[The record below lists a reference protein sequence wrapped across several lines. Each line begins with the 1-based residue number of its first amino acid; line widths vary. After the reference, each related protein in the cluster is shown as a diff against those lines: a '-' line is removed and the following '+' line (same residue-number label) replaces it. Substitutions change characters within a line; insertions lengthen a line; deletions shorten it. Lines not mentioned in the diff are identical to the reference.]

1 MANPWYSCT
10 QDSPGGGYGET
21 LEPLNPSFKK
31 PDTNLQVPAGT
42 PITALLS
49 GTVTDASDRGKIAGG
64 LSVTVRL
71 NNPINSVATHISYN
85 YLGSRQV
92 SKEQNVQ
99 AGQTIGIAGSPTGI
113 FTAVALGSDDVWGSG
128 PGFALNAV
136 GDPRLDPRPV
146 LAAANKGTLGM
157 GVPMGMGVL
166 AGWHDDGTTLVAP
179 NGVHIMHGFRTWVLS
194 HDWDANNWPL
204 GPEFGRQQ
212 LEDSNPSLGGGT
224 QMIFRW
230 TMLGFT
236 QQAGVFQEW
245 IGQELLHARQQIAA
259 LSAQVQQLKHG

>member
-1 MANPWYSCT
+1 
-10 QDSPGGGYGET
+10 
-21 LEPLNPSFKK
+21 
-31 PDTNLQVPAGT
+31 
-42 PITALLS
+42 
-49 GTVTDASDRGKIAGG
+49 
-64 LSVTVRL
+64 
-71 NNPINSVATHISYN
+71 VATHISYN

-92 SKEQNVQ
+92 NKEQNVQ
-99 AGQTIGIAGSPTGI
+99 AGQIIGIAGSPTGI

-146 LAAANKGTLGM
+146 LAAAIKGTLGM
-157 GVPMGMGVL
+157 GGVP

-204 GPEFGRQQ
+204 GPEFGRQP

-224 QMIFRW
+224 QMIFRL

-236 QQAGVFQEW
+236 QQRGVFQEW
-245 IGQELLHARQQIAA
+245 IGQELLQARQQRAA

>member
-1 MANPWYSCT
+1 MANPWYSYP

-21 LEPLNPSFKK
+21 PEPLDPRYHK
-31 PDTNLQVPAGT
+31 PDTNIQVPAGT

-49 GTVTDASDRGKIAGG
+49 GTVTDVSDRGRTAGG
-64 LSVTVRL
+64 LSVTVL
-71 NNPINSVATHISYN
+71 LDQPWNDVATHISYN
-85 YLGSRQV
+85 YLGSTSV
-92 SKEQNVQ
+92 A
-99 AGQTIGIAGSPTGI
+99 AGQHVQSGQTVGIAGSPTGI
-113 FTAVALGSDDVWGSG
+113 FTAVALGSDNVWGSG

-146 LAAANKGTLGM
+146 LAAANKGALGM
-157 GVPMGMGVL
+157 GVP

-204 GPEFGRQQ
+204 GPEFGRQP

-224 QMIFRW
+224 QIIFRL

-236 QQAGVFQEW
+236 QQRGVFQEW
-245 IGQELLHARQQIAA
+245 IGQELLQARQQIAA
-259 LSAQVQQLKHG
+259 LSAQVQQLKQSQQPPSP